1 MNAHKRHTKLSR
13 VLSAL
18 AQGNSYNRFEAAQKL
33 HDHCLHSTAAAIQ
46 RRGIPVHREPEIVR
60 GYQGAPTRVKR
71 YRILPD
77 DREKARKLADLLM
90 EKPAVVAA
98 GSKTSGNTETA
109 QQRHVRVQ
117 G

>member
-60 GYQGAPTRVKR
+60 GYQGASTRVMR

-77 DREKARKLADLLM
+77 DREKAKKLVKLLM
-90 EKPAVVAA
+90 EKPAVAAA
-98 GSKTSGNTETA
+98 GSEQMGNTETA
-109 QQRHVRVQ
+109 RERHVQ
-117 G
+117 FEA